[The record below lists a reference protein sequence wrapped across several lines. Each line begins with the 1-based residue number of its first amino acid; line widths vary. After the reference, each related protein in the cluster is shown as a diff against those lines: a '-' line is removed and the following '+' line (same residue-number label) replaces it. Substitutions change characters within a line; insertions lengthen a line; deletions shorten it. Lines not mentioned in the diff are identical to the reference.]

1 MKSHTQISTAEAARI
16 AKRLLNHWKHKF
28 DVANTEDHYEIFMPS
43 ATVSLTPKE
52 NHLHIEIDF
61 KTDDVDQVKLEQV
74 VIDHLV
80 RMGQEE
86 LNAEWSRS

>member
-1 MKSHTQISTAEAARI
+1 MKSHTQISTVEAARI

-28 DVANTEDHYEIFMPS
+28 DVATTEDHYEIFMPS

-52 NHLHIEIDF
+52 NLLHVEINF
-61 KTDDVDQVKLEQV
+61 KTNDVDQIRLEQV